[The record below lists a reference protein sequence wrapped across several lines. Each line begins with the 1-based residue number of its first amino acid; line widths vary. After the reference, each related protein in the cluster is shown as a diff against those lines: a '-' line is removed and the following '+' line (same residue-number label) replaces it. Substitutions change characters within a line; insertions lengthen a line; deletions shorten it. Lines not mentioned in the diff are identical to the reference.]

1 VNSTPKKFRLSAE
14 QIMPL
19 ATGLGGCIAS
29 DRIVVDGCKVGYM
42 YRETPDNRMDSG
54 WRFLA
59 GDEDD
64 GYTNEPANH
73 GIYDVNT
80 IANYDP
86 EIIPYLDSGAGCAF
100 ERAAGGPLLPV
111 R

>member
-1 VNSTPKKFRLSAE
+1 VNIAKKFRLSAE
-14 QIMPL
+14 QIRPL
-19 ATGLGGCIAS
+19 AKGLGACVAT
-29 DRIVVDGCKVGYM
+29 DRILIDGCRVGYM
-42 YRETPDNRMDSG
+42 YREAPDNNTDSG

-59 GDEDD
+59 GDENDSYMD
-64 GYTNEPANH
+64 NAANH

-86 EIIPYLDSGAGCAF
+86 EIIPYLASAVGCAF
-100 ERAAGGPLLPV
+100 ERVGGGRLLPV